1 MTQTN
6 LSQWNPELYLR
17 YEKERT
23 QPSRDLVARIP
34 IEAPEEIIDL
44 GCGPGNSTA
53 ILRQRWP
60 QAAITGLDSSP
71 AMLESAS
78 KSDPRTH
85 WIQADIGEWEDQDR
99 FDLVFAN
106 ASLHWI
112 GDHRELCRRL
122 LRSARGGG
130 VLAFQMPALYD
141 QPASIGILE
150 VAKSDRWRPFELAAR
165 SKLTVDPPACYYEYL
180 APFSSDLALWET
192 VYIHVLND
200 HKAIVEWYR
209 STQLRFYLD
218 ALPDNAT
225 KEAFEEDVVNAYRER
240 FPTQTDG
247 KVLFPFRR
255 LFVVARK

>member
-1 MTQTN
+1 M
-6 LSQWNPELYLR
+6 SQWNPELYLR

-34 IEAPEEIIDL
+34 IDAPEAIIDL

-53 ILRQRWP
+53 ILRKRWP
-60 QAAITGLDSSP
+60 GAAITGLDSSP
-71 AMLESAS
+71 AMLEAAS
-78 KSDPRTH
+78 KSDPGTH
-85 WIQADIGEWEDQDR
+85 WIQANIAEWQEEDR

-106 ASLHWI
+106 ASLQWVA
-112 GDHRELCRRL
+112 GHRELCRRL
-122 LRSARGGG
+122 LCSVRSGGF
-130 VLAFQMPALYD
+130 LAFQMPALYD

-150 VAKSDRWRPFELAAR
+150 VAKSDRWRPFELATR
-165 SKLTVDPPACYYEYL
+165 SKLTVELPACYYEYL
-180 APFSSDLALWET
+180 APFSSDLVLWET

-218 ALPDNAT
+218 ALPDGAT
-225 KEAFEEDVVNAYRER
+225 KEAFEEDVVNVYRER
-240 FPTQTDG
+240 FPTQRDG

-255 LFVVARK
+255 LFVIARK